1 MIKWKKILLAKGKN
15 VAIEGV
21 EQPKLLEINK
31 YLWLRKYDGYLDF
44 ALIWHQDL
52 ELVWLIDGDEEVYSV
67 DLLNRMYGYLSKS
80 GECYFIEIL
89 EDGKCQPIGDVTLF
103 KDDFAIAIGDR
114 RYWKKGIGTKV
125 LHRMIER
132 AREVGLEEILVKEIY
147 DWNTGSLK
155 LFEKCG
161 FEAVENTQK
170 GWSYRLIV

>member
-1 MIKWKKILLAKGKN
+1 MLLAKGKN

-52 ELVWLIDGDEEVYSV
+52 ELVWLIDGDQECYSL
-67 DLLNRMYGYLSKS
+67 DLLNRMYDYLSKN
-80 GECYFIEIL
+80 GECYFIEIF
-89 EDGKCQPIGDVTLF
+89 EDDQFIPIGDLTLF
-103 KDDFAIAIGDR
+103 ADDFAIAIGDR
-114 RYWKKGIGTKV
+114 RYWKKGIGTKL

-147 DWNTGSLK
+147 DWNTGSRK

-161 FEAVENTQK
+161 FEAVEKTKK

>member
-1 MIKWKKILLAKGKN
+1 MLLAKGKN

-52 ELVWLIDGDEEVYSV
+52 ELVWLIDGDQECYSL
-67 DLLNRMYGYLSKS
+67 DLLNRMYDYLSKN
-80 GECYFIEIL
+80 GECYFIEIF
-89 EDGKCQPIGDVTLF
+89 EDDQFIPIGDLTLF
-103 KDDFAIAIGDR
+103 ADDFAIAIGDR

-132 AREVGLEEILVKEIY
+132 AREVGLEEILVEEIY
-147 DWNTGSLK
+147 DWNLGSRK

-161 FEAVENTQK
+161 FEVVEKTQK
-170 GWSYRLIV
+170 GWSYRLTL

>member
-1 MIKWKKILLAKGKN
+1 MLLAKGKN

-52 ELVWLIDGDEEVYSV
+52 ELVWLIDGDQECYSL
-67 DLLNRMYGYLSKS
+67 DLLNRMYDYLSKN
-80 GECYFIEIL
+80 GECYFIEIF
-89 EDGKCQPIGDVTLF
+89 EDDQFIPIGDLTLF
-103 KDDFAIAIGDR
+103 ADDFAIAIGDR

-132 AREVGLEEILVKEIY
+132 AREVGLEEILVEEIY
-147 DWNTGSLK
+147 NWNLGSRK

-161 FEAVENTQK
+161 FEAVEKTKK

>member
-1 MIKWKKILLAKGKN
+1 M
-15 VAIEGV
+15 AIEGV

-52 ELVWLIDGDEEVYSV
+52 ELVWLIDGDQECYSL
-67 DLLNRMYGYLSKS
+67 DLLNRMYDYLSKN
-80 GECYFIEIL
+80 GECYFIEIF
-89 EDGKCQPIGDVTLF
+89 EDDQFIPIGDLTLF
-103 KDDFAIAIGDR
+103 ADDFAIAIGDK
-114 RYWKKGIGTKV
+114 RYWKKRIGTKV

-147 DWNTGSLK
+147 DWSTGSRK
-155 LFEKCG
+155 LCEKCG